1 MELTFKS
8 AGVSARTIDLTGPTN
23 TEPQGIPAGV
33 IGTSVKGPAYVPTT
47 VGSKDDFNVNFG
59 VSSNEHFNGPLA
71 ATEWLKNQPS
81 VTYTRVLGI
90 GDGEQRLQSG
100 LYVDTV
106 NNAGFV
112 VGNELPQESLGGA
125 LGPNPYANIG
135 GTPGRTSFLCAY
147 MSESAGSTILQDSNI
162 VSGGYNYSQLIV
174 RGILM
179 AASGVV
185 LRLSS
190 SFSPSNTPSTS
201 DVAGT
206 TFTGGIT
213 GSVVISGGK
222 QEFVMLL
229 NGHKGTDVQYPNVL
243 TASFDIT
250 APNYFTNVFN
260 TDPYKIEQ
268 AGYVVYAD
276 YPIHPSLAVI
286 TGSGIVIPDSGSS
299 YLGGFEQVACILTAS
314 VRNSGSVTIPNYEN
328 FSDRFTHAKT
338 PFVISQNSGG
348 VKNLFRIHAKDSGQY
363 PNNRIKFSIENITP
377 GTDARPYG
385 TFDLLVRD
393 ITDTDKNKI
402 VLEAYRGVSLD
413 PSSDRYIAKAVGDM
427 NTYYNFD
434 ASSGR
439 QVLVTEG
446 LYESRSKFIRVEMDP
461 AVEAGE
467 LPESALPFGFRGH
480 AHLVV
485 GSDGSCFPPPT
496 PDFADMY
503 VAYSHT
509 GSTQSLDTIRP
520 FEVPV
525 PFREN
530 LKKGLSPNDSADKGL
545 YWGVQFTRKTSLSE
559 SNAST
564 IQESMIAS
572 FARYYPSYHED
583 MTYANLL
590 AGNPPLIN
598 FTVGGNNQVAYGSN
612 ASSYADDYNNN
623 RFSLGNIKIVRNETT
638 DVADM
643 NNLKDWVYVRN
654 GEIATSGAYRALTP
668 SDLTD
673 TGVRQVAK
681 FSFYLQGGFDGT
693 NIFNANTNT
702 LTNTAIVEEMNNAN
716 RGISNGPTVK
726 AYDKAIDLMAD
737 TTEVDIQLLTVPGIR
752 HSIITDKA
760 LLTTEARFDAVYLM
774 DIEQY
779 DTSNALISGSNQVTS
794 VRYTANRFR
803 DRGVNSSFGAAY
815 FPDVNLRDTDTGT
828 VRTVAPSV
836 AVLGAFG
843 YNDSVGYPWFAPAG
857 FTRGALTSVTDS
869 AVALNRTN
877 MDSLQEVNI
886 NPLTSFANTANPGVT
901 VWGQKT
907 LLATESAFERVNVRR
922 LLIDLRRK
930 VKKVSDRI
938 IFEAGRA
945 ETLARFEQLV
955 KPILKDVQ
963 DKNGVERYLVKIDTQ
978 TTTQADIQNKTIRG
992 KIFVQPTKTLEFLSV
1007 DFVLT
1012 NNG

>member
-8 AGVSARTIDLTGPTN
+8 AGVSARTIDQTGSTN

-47 VGSKDDFNVNFG
+47 VGTKDDFNVNFG
-59 VSSNEHFNGPLA
+59 VSSNEHYNGPLA
-71 ATEWLKNQPS
+71 ATEWLRNQPS

-90 GDGEQRLQSG
+90 GDGAQRVQSG
-100 LYVDTV
+100 LTIDTV
-106 NNAGFV
+106 NNAGFI
-112 VGNELPQESLGGA
+112 VGNQLPQETLGGA
-125 LGPNPYANIG
+125 LGSNPYANLG
-135 GTPGRTSFLCAY
+135 GVEGRTAFLCAY
-147 MSESAGSTILQDSNI
+147 MSQSAGSTIFSDSEVI
-162 VSGGYNYSQLIV
+162 TSVGYDYSQLIV

-190 SFSPSNTPSTS
+190 SYSTDNTPTTS

-206 TFTGGIT
+206 SFTGGVT
-213 GSVVISGGK
+213 GSVVLSSGK

-229 NGHKGTDVQYPNVL
+229 NGHKGTDIQYPNVL
-243 TASFDIT
+243 TASFDVT
-250 APNYFTNVFN
+250 APNYFKNVFN
-260 TDPYKIEQ
+260 TDPYKLEQ
-268 AGYVVYAD
+268 AGHVVYAD
-276 YPIHPSLAVI
+276 YPIHPSLAVV
-286 TGSGIVIPDSGSS
+286 TGSGVVIPTSGSS
-299 YLGGFEQVACILTAS
+299 YLGGYEQVACILTAS
-314 VRNSGSVTIPNYEN
+314 VRNSGSNVIPNYEN

-338 PFVISQNSGG
+338 PFIISQNSGG
-348 VKNLFRIHAKDSGQY
+348 IKNLFRIHAKDSGQY

-385 TFDLLVRD
+385 TFDLIVREM
-393 ITDTDKNKI
+393 TDTDKNKV
-402 VLEAYRGVSLD
+402 VLEAYRAVSLD

-427 NTYYNFD
+427 HTYFNFD
-434 ASSGR
+434 ATEGK

-461 AVEAGE
+461 SVEAGE
-467 LPESALPFGFRGH
+467 LPSSAIPFGFRGH

-485 GSDGSCFPPPT
+485 DGNGACFPTPT
-496 PDFADMY
+496 PDAANMY

-509 GSTQSLDTIRP
+509 GSTSDLTKIRP

-525 PFREN
+525 PFRKD
-530 LKKGLSPNDSADKGL
+530 LKKGLSPNDTADKGL

-564 IQESMIAS
+564 VEETMIAS
-572 FARYYPSYHED
+572 FAKYFPDYHD
-583 MTYANLL
+583 SLTTADLVL
-590 AGNPPLIN
+590 GNYKFQN
-598 FTVGGNNQVAYGSN
+598 FVVGGNNEYANG
-612 ASSYADDYNNN
+612 SSYADDYNNN
-623 RFSLGNIKIVRNETT
+623 KFSLSNIKIVRNETT
-638 DVADM
+638 DAADL
-643 NNLKDWVYVRN
+643 NNLKDWVYVRS
-654 GEIATSGAYRALTP
+654 GSITTSGAYRALTTA
-668 SDLTD
+668 DLAD
-673 TGVRQVAK
+673 TSVRQVAK

-693 NIFNANTNT
+693 NIFNSNMNNITNE
-702 LTNTAIVEEMNNAN
+702 AIVEEMNNAN
-716 RGISNGPTVK
+716 RGVSNGPTVK
-726 AYDKAIDLMAD
+726 SYDKAIDLMAD
-737 TTEVDIQLLTVPGIR
+737 TTEVDIQLLTIPGIR
-752 HSIITDKA
+752 HNIITDKA

-779 DTSNALISGSNQVTS
+779 DTGNALISGSNQVTS
-794 VRYTANRFR
+794 VRYTSNRFR
-803 DRGVNSSFGAAY
+803 DRGLNSSFGAAF
-815 FPDVNLRDTDTGT
+815 FPDVNLRDTTAGT
-828 VRTVAPSV
+828 VRQVAPSV
-836 AVLGAFG
+836 AVLGAFA
-843 YNDSVGYPWFAPAG
+843 YNDSIGYPWFAPAG
-857 FTRGALTSVTDS
+857 FTRGALSTTTDS
-869 AVALNRTN
+869 TVVLSRTN

-886 NPLTSFANTANPGVT
+886 NPLASFANATTPGVT

-907 LLATESAFERVNVRR
+907 LLGTESAFERINVRR

-1007 DFVLT
+1007 DFVLQ